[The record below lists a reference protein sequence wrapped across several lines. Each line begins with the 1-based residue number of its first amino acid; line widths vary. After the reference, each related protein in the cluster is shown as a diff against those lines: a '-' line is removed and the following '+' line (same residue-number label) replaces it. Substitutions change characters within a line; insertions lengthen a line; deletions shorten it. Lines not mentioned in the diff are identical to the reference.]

1 MNRFAKEP
9 DELLL
14 LEEKPDDRSV
24 KDIMGIAVLARGYGG
39 GGDTRG
45 GIDKSCGDRQKFR
58 QDEEGVEFAFETKNR
73 DGSVLCVRTSLVDGD
88 DLVERGDRG

>member
-24 KDIMGIAVLARGYGG
+24 KDIMGVAVLARGYGG

-45 GIDKSCGDRQKFR
+45 GIDKSCGDRRKF
-58 QDEEGVEFAFETKNR
+58 
-73 DGSVLCVRTSLVDGD
+73 
-88 DLVERGDRG
+88 